1 MKKILQIITLILCLF
16 SISIV
21 SANLW
26 IFEDENSMLYCA
38 EWDDC
43 SIEAWADAIKEN
55 LDWKIQTE
63 WSAVD
68 YATNLT
74 KQILS
79 YVSLIAVLII
89 VFSWFRI
96 LTSAGSDDEIKKQKK
111 VITWVFIWIILMWTS
126 RAIVLFIMWII
137 WK

>member
-16 SISIV
+16 NISIV

-55 LDWKIQTE
+55 LDGRVQTE
-63 WSAVD
+63 WSVVD
-68 YATNLT
+68 YATDLT
-74 KQILS
+74 KQILW

-96 LTSAGSDDEIKKQKK
+96 LTSAWSDDEIKKQKK
-111 VITWVFIWIILMWTS
+111 VITWVFIWILLMWTS